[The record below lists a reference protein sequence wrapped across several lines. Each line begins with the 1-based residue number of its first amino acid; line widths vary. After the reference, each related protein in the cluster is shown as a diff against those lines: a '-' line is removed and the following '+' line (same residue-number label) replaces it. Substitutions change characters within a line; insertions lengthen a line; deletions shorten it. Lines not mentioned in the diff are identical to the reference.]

1 MFRGRIYDLNLDVI
15 PLDDTLLTMNDGLS
29 KSELFSSKE
38 FNSVNRVAE
47 SINKMQMVFGKSR
60 AFFAKGPAAKL
71 ALEIAKREEKIHHAN
86 FNFEKGRSLG
96 EYF

>member
-1 MFRGRIYDLNLDVI
+1 MVYDFNLDVI
-15 PLDDTLLTMNDGLS
+15 PLDDSLLTLDDRCS

-47 SINKMQMVFGKSR
+47 SINKMQMVFGKAK

-71 ALEIAKREEKIHHAN
+71 SLEIAKREEKIHSAEFK
-86 FNFEKGRSLG
+86 FNKGSVIGCRRIMI
-96 EYF
+96 